1 MAHGLRSLYVAAIAC
16 KETAVVLPLA
26 LWLYSAE
33 RPVKTTL
40 LRLAPLLLLALALLG
55 AVYSMPTYRRLL
67 EISLQT
73 RSMGENLL
81 TQAHAILYLA
91 GQLLRP
97 WNGNADPQLAVVT
110 TADGVTL
117 LLCALWAAALVAAL
131 AFVRRAPMGTFAVLW
146 FLVWLAPTNSLL
158 PRLDPAN
165 DRQLYLALIGPAW
178 WVAVRLVGFAKEKSL
193 AVVPLTIVAV
203 GLLGVAT
210 LQRNHVYDTEIS
222 FWEDTL
228 IRNPANSRAA
238 NNLGMAYAIDCRREE
253 AMSAFEHAIALDE
266 SDYHARINRALLQQH
281 SLPGVDE
288 KACSEREAPTR
299 SSRSLRLIDQK
310 RRLIVTAHSR
320 GRPGWPSE
328 VPAAANWSVRL
339 RK

>member
-1 MAHGLRSLYVAAIAC
+1 V
-16 KETAVVLPLA
+16 
-26 LWLYSAE
+26 
-33 RPVKTTL
+33 
-40 LRLAPLLLLALALLG
+40 LALALLG
-55 AVYSMPTYRRLL
+55 AVYSMPTYRHLL

-91 GQLLRP
+91 GQLVRP

-110 TADGVTL
+110 AVDAVTL
-117 LLCALWAAALVAAL
+117 LLCAVWATASITAL
-131 AFVRRAPMGTFAVLW
+131 AFVRRAPVGAFAVLW

-178 WVAVRLVGFAKEKSL
+178 WAAVRLVAIAKERSL
-193 AVVPLTIVAV
+193 AVVPLTVVAV
-203 GLLGVAT
+203 GLLGIAT
-210 LQRNHVYDTEIS
+210 LQRNHIYNTEVS

-228 IRNPANSRAA
+228 IRNPANGRAA

-253 AMSAFEHAIALDE
+253 ALSAFEHAIALDE
-266 SDYHARINRALLQQH
+266 SDYHAKINRALLQQH

-288 KACSEREAPTR
+288 KAC
-299 SSRSLRLIDQK
+299 
-310 RRLIVTAHSR
+310 
-320 GRPGWPSE
+320 
-328 VPAAANWSVRL
+328 AARAN
-339 RK
+339 